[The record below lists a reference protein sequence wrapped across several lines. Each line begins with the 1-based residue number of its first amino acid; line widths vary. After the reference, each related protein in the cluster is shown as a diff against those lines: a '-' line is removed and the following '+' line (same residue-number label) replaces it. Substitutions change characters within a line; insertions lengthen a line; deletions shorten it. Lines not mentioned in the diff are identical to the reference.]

1 MSIQILKASK
11 KLQRGF
17 VVDEVPKKS
26 DLPVLLNRSQLA
38 RKLCIA
44 MKTLAGRIER
54 GEIKPVA
61 IDGKDKQLFA
71 EEEGK

>member
-1 MSIQILKASK
+1 MTKTK
-11 KLQRGF
+11 
-17 VVDEVPKKS
+17 
-26 DLPVLLNRSQLA
+26 LPVLLNRSQLA

-54 GEIKPVA
+54 GEVKPVA

-71 EEEGK
+71 EDAGK